1 MSFFELLII
10 FPFTL
15 HSEIA
20 VEEAV
25 RLKEKH
31 SGAEVTVVSIGPK
44 AAQETLRS
52 ALAMGADKAIH
63 IQTSQRT
70 DQELQPLAVAKLLA
84 SIALRE
90 KVSLF
95 LLGKQSIDGDNCQTG
110 PMLAGL
116 LSWPQVTFAAKVDV
130 KIGGEVSE
138 AVVERETDAGTEVY
152 RAPLPCVLTADL
164 RLNEPRYATLPN
176 IMKAKKKPLEVIEA
190 SSLGVDTA
198 ARNLVLA
205 VSDPP
210 ARPQGS
216 LVDSTDALIG
226 KIKDLKLGNQ
236 T

>member
-10 FPFTL
+10 IPFTL

-90 KVSLF
+90 KVNLF

-116 LSWPQVTFAAKVDV
+116 LS
-130 KIGGEVSE
+130 
-138 AVVERETDAGTEVY
+138 
-152 RAPLPCVLTADL
+152 
-164 RLNEPRYATLPN
+164 
-176 IMKAKKKPLEVIEA
+176 
-190 SSLGVDTA
+190 
-198 ARNLVLA
+198 
-205 VSDPP
+205 
-210 ARPQGS
+210 
-216 LVDSTDALIG
+216 
-226 KIKDLKLGNQ
+226 
-236 T
+236 